1 MAGAD
6 DGRRTPLDDVDHL
19 ARSPHRALVI
29 QLFAQ
34 GDWTRSDLHE
44 ETDIP
49 QPTLGRILGSF
60 QERSWLKRH
69 GQTYSLTLRGRL
81 IATHFE
87 DLLDVV
93 ETVQALPANADYE
106 PMIDLGFET
115 DWLAGVDAT
124 TPDDQSDWY
133 GHLRQ
138 TRKSVGTVNDVR
150 EIAPGPLPGMAELL
164 LEHLRANELEIES
177 VFPRDTFES
186 LVAEPDDRSL
196 FADLLRTG
204 NANVYLVDG
213 SIRLYVARHG
223 DHVVV
228 DVPSTT
234 GSPVVRLTT
243 DQQAV
248 LDWVETTIDDF
259 RDRAVQVTLDD
270 LAN

>member
-34 GDWTRSDLHE
+34 GDWTRRDLHD

-60 QERSWLKRH
+60 QDRHWLVRN
-69 GQTYSLTLRGRL
+69 GQTYSLTLRGQV

-87 DLLDVV
+87 DLLGVV
-93 ETVQALPANADYE
+93 ETVQQLPETADFE
-106 PMIDLGFET
+106 LLIELGFET
-115 DWLAGVDAT
+115 DWLARVEVT
-124 TPDDQSDWY
+124 TPDDQTDWY

-138 TRKSVGTVNDVR
+138 TRKSVGTVDDVR

-164 LEHLRANELEIES
+164 LEHLRAKELEIES
-177 VFPRDTFES
+177 VFPREAFES
-186 LVAEPDDRSL
+186 FVAEPDDRSL

-204 NANVYLVDG
+204 NASVYLVDN
-213 SIRLYVARHG
+213 SIRFYVARHG

-243 DQQAV
+243 DHQAV
-248 LDWVETTIDDF
+248 LDWIETTIDDF

>member
-1 MAGAD
+1 MRGAD
-6 DGRRTPLDDVDHL
+6 GGGRTPLDDVDHL
-19 ARSPHRALVI
+19 ARSPHRAQVLR
-29 QLFAQ
+29 LLAR
-34 GDWTRSDLHE
+34 GDWTRRDLHD
-44 ETDIP
+44 ETAIP

-60 QERSWLKRH
+60 QDRSWLERH
-69 GQTYSLTLRGRL
+69 GQTYSLTLHGRL
-81 IATHFE
+81 IASHFE

-93 ETVQALPANADYE
+93 ETVQALPATADYE
-106 PMIDLGFET
+106 PLIDLGFET
-115 DWLAGVDAT
+115 DWLARMEVT
-124 TPDDQSDWY
+124 TPDDQTDWY

-138 TRKSVGTVNDVR
+138 TRKSVGTVDDVR

-164 LEHLRANELEIES
+164 LEHLRTNEFEIES

-186 LVAEPDDRSL
+186 IVADPDDRSL
-196 FADLLRTG
+196 FADLLRTE
-204 NANVYLVDG
+204 NANVYLVDD
-213 SIRLYVARHG
+213 SIRYYVARHG

-248 LDWVETTIDDF
+248 LDWVGTTIDDI